1 MTGALLVTDVL
12 RARTAVLL
20 TFMLNGFGF
29 ASYASRIPEIRS
41 SLELTNSELGLLLL
55 TLSAGS
61 MVALPTTGVLVH
73 RWGAASVVRVGVL
86 LDALGLLACGLGTG
100 WLESVLVTGF
110 AFVTYGVGVALW
122 EVGMNVEGAGVERG
136 LGRSIMPRFHAGW
149 SIGSVVGAA
158 YAAVLVALGVPLSVH
173 LGSAALVVLLV
184 GTAATG
190 RYLPRI
196 EEPDG
201 PAPSRSMLAAWLEP
215 RTLLIGLM
223 MLALALTEGVA
234 NDWLAV
240 ALIDGYQVP
249 HWVGVAGFGLFV
261 TSMTAGRFFGPLI
274 LDRHGRVPVLWVTMA
289 VAGCGVLLIVF
300 GGALPLVVVGIVA
313 WGLGASLGFPV
324 GVSAASDDPVHAAA
338 RVSVVTSIA
347 YTAFLAG
354 PPLLGFVGDRVGTLH
369 ALLVVALLLIPSA
382 MVVPAARERRS

>member
-1 MTGALLVTDVL
+1 MTDVL

-20 TFMLNGFGF
+20 SFMLNGFGF
-29 ASYASRIPEIRS
+29 ASYASRIPQIRS

-61 MVALPTTGVLVH
+61 VVALPTTGVLVH
-73 RWGAASVVRVGVL
+73 RWGAASVVRAGVL
-86 LDALGLLACGLGTG
+86 LDAFGLLACGLGAG
-100 WLESVLVTGF
+100 WLESVVVTGF

-122 EVGMNVEGAGVERG
+122 EVAMNVEGAGVERG

-158 YAAVLVALGVPLSVH
+158 YAAALVALGVPLSVH
-173 LGSAALVVLLV
+173 MGSAALAVLLV
-184 GTAATG
+184 GTAATR
-190 RYLPRI
+190 RYLPRV

-274 LDRHGRVPVLWVTMA
+274 LDRHGRVPVLWGTMA

-300 GGALPLVVVGIVA
+300 GGALPLVVVGIFA

-354 PPLLGFVGDRVGTLH
+354 PPLLGFVGDRVGTLQ

-382 MVVPAARERRS
+382 MVVPAARERRL

>member
-20 TFMLNGFGF
+20 SFMLNGFGF
-29 ASYASRIPEIRS
+29 ASYASRIPQIRS

-61 MVALPTTGVLVH
+61 VVALPTTGVLVH
-73 RWGAASVVRVGVL
+73 RWGAASVVRAGVL
-86 LDALGLLACGLGTG
+86 LDAFGLLACGLGAG
-100 WLESVLVTGF
+100 WLESVVVTGF

-122 EVGMNVEGAGVERG
+122 EVAMNVEGAGVERG

-158 YAAVLVALGVPLSVH
+158 YAAALVALGVPLSVH
-173 LGSAALVVLLV
+173 MGSAALAVLLV
-184 GTAATG
+184 GTAATR
-190 RYLPRI
+190 RYLPRV

-274 LDRHGRVPVLWVTMA
+274 LDRHGRVPVLWGTMA

-300 GGALPLVVVGIVA
+300 GGALPLVVVGIFA

-354 PPLLGFVGDRVGTLH
+354 PPLLGFVGDRVGTLQ

-382 MVVPAARERRS
+382 MVVPAARERRL